1 MLYHWKMPV
10 VTFSVPGIRI
20 LARSHSSRLL
30 LTSGSMTAKTYREK
44 NRMDLKEIVQGQLT
58 EAAEVLARFS
68 QDETQ
73 IEAITQAAEL
83 LATRFK
89 AGGKVLACGNGGSHC
104 DAMHFAEE
112 LTGRFRDHRA
122 GLPAIAISDP
132 SHLSCVA
139 NDYGYE
145 HVFSRYVEALGQP
158 GDVLFGLST
167 SGNSDTIIKAVEAAR
182 ARGIHVI
189 LLTGKDGGKLAGQA
203 DVEIRVPHFGY
214 ADRIQEIHIKVIH
227 SIILMVE
234 QLMASKD

>member
-1 MLYHWKMPV
+1 MA
-10 VTFSVPGIRI
+10 T
-20 LARSHSSRLL
+20 
-30 LTSGSMTAKTYREK
+30 
-44 NRMDLKEIVQGQLT
+44 
-58 EAAEVLARFS
+58 
-68 QDETQ
+68 
-73 IEAITQAAEL
+73 

-89 AGGKVLACGNGGSHC
+89 HGGKVLSCGNGGSHC

-122 GLPAIAISDP
+122 ALPAIVISDP

-167 SGNSDTIIKAVEAAR
+167 SGNSDTIIRAVDAAR
-182 ARGIHVI
+182 ERGMHVI
-189 LLTGKDGGKLAGQA
+189 LLTGKDGGKLAGRA

-227 SIILMVE
+227 TIILMVE
-234 QLMASKD
+234 QLVASKN